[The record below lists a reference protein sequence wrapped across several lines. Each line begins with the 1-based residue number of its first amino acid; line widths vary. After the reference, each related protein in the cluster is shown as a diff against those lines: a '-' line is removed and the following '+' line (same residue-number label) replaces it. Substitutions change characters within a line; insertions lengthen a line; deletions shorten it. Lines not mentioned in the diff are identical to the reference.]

1 MSFVF
6 SRFLGYFVE
15 VARLGSIRKASE
27 HLNVAASAI
36 NRQILQAEETMGVPL
51 FERLPSGLRPTAAG
65 EMLLHSAGQWRQDFD
80 RVRAHMNDLKGLKR
94 GHVRIALIDALSRGF
109 VPRAI
114 RRMREDYPGIG
125 FTLDVRDNVDVMAAV
140 VAGEAD
146 FGLVLNPQTT
156 RDVRVQAHTEVHL
169 GFVTLPGHPF
179 ASAGVLRFNA
189 CVDHPLIVPSAPL
202 AIHDQLRALLAA
214 SQVEAHIAAA
224 SDNIQMIKSLA
235 LEGVGIAVLS
245 RLDVSEEVARGDLAF
260 TRISDP
266 VIKPLTL
273 ALCVAQAR
281 QLSHAANLFLARI
294 EDEFEQAKAF
304 ASS

>member
-1 MSFVF
+1 MAFVF

-36 NRQILQAEETMGVPL
+36 NRQILQAEETLGVPL

-65 EMLLHSAGQWRQDFD
+65 EMLLHSAGRWHQDFD

-94 GHVRIALIDALSRGF
+94 GHVRIAMIDALSRGF

-125 FTLDVRDNVDVMAAV
+125 FTLNVRDNVDVMAAV
-140 VAGEAD
+140 VDGEAD

-156 RDVRVQAHTEVHL
+156 RDVRVQAHADIHL
-169 GFVTLPGHPF
+169 GFVTLPDHAF
-179 ASAGVLRFNA
+179 ASASSLRFNA
-189 CVDHPLIVPSAPL
+189 CVDHPLITPAAPL

-214 SQVEAHIAAA
+214 SQVEAHVVAA

-235 LEGVGIAVLS
+235 LEGAGAAILS
-245 RLDVSEEVARGDLAF
+245 RLDVLEEVARGELAF
-260 TRISDP
+260 TRINDP

-294 EDEFEQAKAF
+294 EDGFEQLN
-304 ASS
+304 ASG

>member
-1 MSFVF
+1 MAFVF

-36 NRQILQAEETMGVPL
+36 NRQILQAEETLGVPL

-65 EMLLHSAGQWRQDFD
+65 EMLLHSAGRWRQDFD

-94 GHVRIALIDALSRGF
+94 GHVRIAMIDALSRGF

-125 FTLDVRDNVDVMAAV
+125 FTLNVRDNVDVMAAV
-140 VAGEAD
+140 VDGEAD

-156 RDVRVQAHTEVHL
+156 RDVRVQAHADIHL
-169 GFVTLPGHPF
+169 GFVALPDHVF
-179 ASAGVLRFNA
+179 ASASSLRFNA
-189 CVDHPLIVPSAPL
+189 CVDHPLITPAAPL

-214 SQVEAHIAAA
+214 SQVEAHVVVA

-235 LEGVGIAVLS
+235 LEGAGVAILS
-245 RLDVSEEVARGDLAF
+245 RLDVMEEVARGELAF
-260 TRISDP
+260 TRINDP

-281 QLSHAANLFLARI
+281 QLSHAANLCLARI
-294 EDEFEQAKAF
+294 EDAF
-304 ASS
+304 DALSAR

>member
-1 MSFVF
+1 MSFAF

-36 NRQILQAEETMGVPL
+36 NRQILQAEETLGVPL

-65 EMLLHSAGQWRQDFD
+65 EMLLYSAARWRQDFD
-80 RVRAHMNDLKGLKR
+80 RVRAHMHDLKGLKR
-94 GHVRIALIDALSRGF
+94 GHVRIATIDALSKGF
-109 VPRAI
+109 VPNAVRQ
-114 RRMREDYPGIG
+114 MRQDYPGIG
-125 FTLDVRDNVDVMAAV
+125 FTIDVLDNVDVMTAV

-146 FGLVLNPQTT
+146 FGLMLNPQTT
-156 RDVRVQAHTEVHL
+156 KDVRVQSHADVWP
-169 GFVTLPGHPF
+169 GFVTPADHPF
-179 ASAGVLRFNA
+179 AAAAHLRFNA
-189 CVDHPLIVPSAPL
+189 CVDYPLVVPAAPL

-214 SQVEAHIAAA
+214 SLVDADIAAA

-235 LEGVGIAVLS
+235 SAGVGVAILS
-245 RLDVSEEVARGDLAF
+245 RLDVLDEVERGELAF

-294 EDEFEQAKAF
+294 EDCFEHLN
-304 ASS
+304 SVS